1 MKTPKSQL
9 TAKQPLTEKTHTY
22 QKRYSTPKDKEA
34 ATVGQQEG
42 HFHNRIKS
50 HTCQI
55 GNPQT
60 GKQFTRVSPM
70 KGKVAQSETSFLE
83 GADKVSMHW
92 DPGQGNDSI
101 KA

>member
-22 QKRYSTPKDKEA
+22 QKRYSTPEDKEA

-50 HTCQI
+50 LTCQV

-60 GKQFTRVSPM
+60 DICIPM
-70 KGKVAQSETSFLE
+70 
-83 GADKVSMHW
+83 ADSC
-92 DPGQGNDSI
+92 
-101 KA
+101 